1 MTIAPT
7 QVSVATPTLPD
18 GQVGTS
24 YQTTLSAI
32 GGTGATT
39 WSIAAGALPSGLTLS
54 ASGII
59 SGTPAAAGTSTFTV
73 QASDAGWPGN
83 TAAQAMSINVA
94 AVIVPLPTPWAH
106 ADIGSVG
113 VPGSAQY
120 ADGSF
125 TVSASGA
132 DVWGNADAFHFV
144 YQPWTG
150 DGSVVSRVASVTNAN
165 SWSKAGVMF
174 RESLT
179 PGSAHAFILVSV
191 AKGVAY
197 QRRDTTGG
205 ASVSTTGSMSAPPRW
220 VRLDRSGNTFSAYE
234 SADGIAWKLVG
245 TDTIPMAQQIY
256 VGIAVT
262 SHDNTRTT
270 TATAAVQTINTT
282 AFAVTVPAAPAGQV
296 GAAYQLAATA
306 SGQVG
311 TVAWSIASGALPP
324 GLSINA
330 STGVIAGTPTAP
342 GTFTALVQGKD
353 SYSGR
358 TATASLTAV
367 IAPAA
372 LAVATTALASGQVGV
387 SYQATLAATGGTGG
401 TTWSVSAG
409 ALPGGLALSA
419 ATGVI
424 SGTPVS
430 SSAGTTTFTVQARDS
445 SGSLATKVL
454 SVTIAKAHGHP

>member
-1 MTIAPT
+1 SM
-7 QVSVATPTLPD
+7 
-18 GQVGTS
+18 
-24 YQTTLSAI
+24 
-32 GGTGATT
+32 
-39 WSIAAGALPSGLTLS
+39 SIAIAQAIVALP
-54 ASGII
+54 A
-59 SGTPAAAGTSTFTV
+59 
-73 QASDAGWPGN
+73 
-83 TAAQAMSINVA
+83 
-94 AVIVPLPTPWAH
+94 PWAH
-106 ADIGSVG
+106 SDIGSVG
-113 VPGSAQY
+113 VPGSAQFG
-120 ADGSF
+120 AAGF
-125 TVSASGA
+125 TVTASGA
-132 DVWGNADAFHFV
+132 DVWGSADAFHFV

-150 DGSVVSRVASVTNAN
+150 DGSIVTRVASVTNAN

-197 QRRDTTGG
+197 QRRDATGG
-205 ASVSTTGSMSAPPRW
+205 ASVSTAGSVSAPPRW

-234 SADGIAWKLVG
+234 SADGTAWTLVG

-282 AFAVTVPAAPAGQV
+282 AFAVTVPPAPAGKV
-296 GAAYQLAATA
+296 GVAYQLAATA

-311 TVAWSIASGALPP
+311 TVAWSIASGALPT
-324 GLSINA
+324 GLSIDA
-330 STGVIAGTPTAP
+330 STGVIAGTPTAS
-342 GTFTALVQGKD
+342 GAFTALVQGKD

-367 IAPAA
+367 IAPAP

-387 SYQATLAATGGTGG
+387 SYKATLSATGGAGG

-409 ALPGGLALSA
+409 ALPAGLTVSA
-419 ATGVI
+419 AGVI
-424 SGTPVS
+424 SGTPAS
-430 SSAGTTTFTVQARDS
+430 SSAGTATFTVQARDA
-445 SGSLATKVL
+445 SGSLATKDL
-454 SVTIAKAHGHP
+454 SVTIAKAHGHS